1 MFCRDV
7 PTRFVGCD
15 AVSRTARVLVITFLE
30 SAATILI
37 ERGLYFYT
45 HERLDFTGA
54 ENLGLAL
61 AWGVA
66 YVVGAQ
72 LSHGVSRRLSEKR
85 LLALTLVGQVLGHAV
100 LCVWAGS
107 LAVVAM
113 TMAIGCVTGL
123 KWPVVESYVAAGRTP
138 TDQAKAIGRFNLS
151 WAGSV
156 PLALVAA
163 GPLIAWRPQALFV
176 AAAALSL
183 VSLVLTWPL
192 ARRLVHLPHDHPERP
207 SAGQMARLRGLLT
220 SARWSMLTGYSLM
233 WILAALLPGVF
244 ERLGVGVAWATAL
257 SGLLDV
263 FRFLAFLTLGLY
275 SGWHNRGGPLA
286 LVIIGLPAGFF
297 MALFGGGLATVLCG
311 ELLFGAAIGMTY
323 YAALYYAMVVK
334 NAAVDAGGSHES
346 LIGAGFAA
354 GPASGLV
361 GDWLAP
367 VVGGAIVGRIV
378 GVAPLVVVC
387 AVGAAV
393 SLVKVARA
401 RPAT

>member
-7 PTRFVGCD
+7 PTRLRGCD
-15 AVSRTARVLVITFLE
+15 AVSQAVRVLIITFLE
-30 SAATILI
+30 SAATIFI

-45 HERLDFTGA
+45 HERLAFTGA

-72 LSHGVSRRLSEKR
+72 LSQGVSRRLSEKG

-100 LCVWAGS
+100 LCVWAGPHT
-107 LAVVAM
+107 VVAM
-113 TMAIGCVTGL
+113 TMAIGCITGV
-123 KWPVVESYVAAGRTP
+123 KWPLVESYVAAGRTP
-138 TDQAKAIGRFNLS
+138 KDQAKAIGRFNLS

-163 GPLIAWRPQALFV
+163 GPLIAWRPEALF
-176 AAAALSL
+176 AAAGLLSV
-183 VSLVLTWPL
+183 VSLVLAWSLP
-192 ARRLVHLPHDHPERP
+192 RRLVHLALDHPERP
-207 SAGQMARLRGLLT
+207 APGQMVRYRGLLG

-233 WILAALLPGVF
+233 WILAALLPTVF
-244 ERLGVGVAWATAL
+244 DRLEVGVAWATAL

-263 FRFLAFLTLGLY
+263 FRFVAFLTLGLY
-275 SGWHNRGGPLA
+275 RGWHNRAGPLA
-286 LVIIGLPAGFF
+286 FVIVALPAGFF
-297 MALFGGGLATVLCG
+297 MTLFGTHLATVLGG
-311 ELLFGAAIGMTY
+311 ELLFGLAVGMTY

-346 LIGAGFAA
+346 LIGAGFAV
-354 GPASGLV
+354 GPAAGLV
-361 GDWLAP
+361 GNWLAP
-367 VVGGAIVGRIV
+367 AVGGRIVGRII
-378 GVAPLVVVC
+378 GVAPLVVLC

-393 SLVKVARA
+393 SLVKVVRA
-401 RPAT
+401 RPAA